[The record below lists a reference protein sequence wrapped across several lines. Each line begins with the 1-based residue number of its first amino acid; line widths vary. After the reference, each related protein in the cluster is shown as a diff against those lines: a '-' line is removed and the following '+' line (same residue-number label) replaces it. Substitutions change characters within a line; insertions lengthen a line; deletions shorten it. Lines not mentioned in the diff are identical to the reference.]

1 MNLRLRLPSGVR
13 WSGAVVAAV
22 VAIAV
27 AAVVVA
33 AQFPSSVRALLRRGV
48 GEVQPDLVEQLLV
61 RHTELSDLAVR
72 RVEGRSAFFVP
83 RPPPPPRVDPPPP
96 PPPPPRVDPPP
107 PPPPPPPPA
116 NYGGPKPRS
125 LFGEVVFFEAG
136 QGVERVRV
144 GEQFG
149 AIRVLGVNPPWSV
162 RIGWSGG
169 EYEVPIWGERN
180 QSIFQ
185 SNPFAG
191 SSSMPALEGRSDLN
205 PRSPS
210 GPEGG
215 MASRG
220 SVASGRSTA
229 PAPSNPSPPPA
240 SGGEPM
246 GEPMGEPTGQP
257 MGEEEPFASPE
268 SLPPPLVQQ
277 EVEAMTRDE
286 ARAAL
291 GEVARARGRRLDD
304 ESRERLRQEFEWLL
318 ARLRREGD

>member
-1 MNLRLRLPSGVR
+1 VNLRLRLPSGVR
-13 WSGAVVAAV
+13 WSGAVVVAV

-27 AAVVVA
+27 AAIVVA
-33 AQFPSSVRALLRRGV
+33 AQFPSSIRALLRRGV

-96 PPPPPRVDPPP
+96 PPPPPRSDPPP

-116 NYGGPKPRS
+116 TYGGPKPRS

-149 AIRVLGVNPPWSV
+149 AIRVLAVNPPWSV

-180 QSIFQ
+180 PSLFQ
-185 SNPFAG
+185 SNPFA
-191 SSSMPALEGRSDLN
+191 SSSSIPALEGRSDLN
-205 PRSPS
+205 PRTASV
-210 GPEGG
+210 PEGG
-215 MASRG
+215 VASRG
-220 SVASGRSTA
+220 SGASGR
-229 PAPSNPSPPPA
+229 PASPPPSSPSPPPS

-246 GEPMGEPTGQP
+246 GEPP

-268 SLPPPLVQQ
+268 SLPPALVQQ
-277 EVEAMTRDE
+277 EIEAMTRDE

-291 GEVARARGRRLDD
+291 GAVARARGRRLDD
-304 ESRERLRQEFEWLL
+304 QSRERLRQEFEWLL
-318 ARLRREGD
+318 ARLRQEGD